1 MKFSLN
7 RFSVLG
13 YIDHDTPYIV
23 IQEIIRCNGSELDI
37 DQIDKNFIAI
47 TDHLAKSEYESIELA
62 DDYDEKTL
70 DKISLFVSQ
79 KETNWDKKN
88 LLKAFNHIVNYD
100 SNLDCNFTYG
110 HKTNEAPLSYDA
122 TMLYSFCIDKGIDT
136 LKNDTLEDLSTY
148 VRLSFAKRHA
158 LLDALSVK
166 VTQMDISSIINVL
179 KINRKRETEF
189 TFSENTK
196 TILDTLKNK
205 EIERSLITDEEAI
218 VIAFRKYNVD
228 ISSSTRPSRE
238 LIQLQ
243 SKLKFIMDDNFA
255 SNYKLNPVYHDINR
269 FWKPQLSSLYLE
281 RNITSLL
288 NNECVNHSDISDP
301 KQFLY
306 ETTLTKGIYQGLIP
320 GCKYTET
327 YIYKTP
333 FEDINP
339 KYIISYGIMDNCSF
353 LAFTPDEII
362 DFLNTHKDFKDF
374 SNQGEVM
381 TERNI
386 KKLTTICKNFPQEKS
401 FSDLLKT
408 IRDIKVLGN
417 VIDSKMKEFIVH
429 LQKSGD
435 NTKEEVSAI
444 FKRLLELGMYMRGW
458 GGGDE
463 YPLTEEKCQNYAE
476 RYDEIE
482 TVVLEKMRELNE
494 SINALTD
501 TTKILVKSLPLIK
514 LSEKDK
520 SYYRST
526 NYEEGLSFYERLML
540 ISTNSDS
547 IHACLRLSSNYIISS
562 SQYYNALINNRNF
575 IDIKLLEFIQ

>member
-7 RFSVLG
+7 RFS
-13 YIDHDTPYIV
+13 YIDYDTPYIV

-37 DQIDKNFIAI
+37 DQIDKNFTAI
-47 TDHLAKSEYESIELA
+47 SEHLAKSDYESIELA
-62 DDYDEKTL
+62 DDYDDKTL

-79 KETNWDKKN
+79 NETNWDKKN
-88 LLKAFNHIVNYD
+88 LIKALNHIVNYD
-100 SNLDCNFTYG
+100 LSLDCNFTYG
-110 HKTNEAPLSYDA
+110 SKTNETPLSYDA
-122 TMLYSFCIDKGIDT
+122 TMLYSFCIDKGIET
-136 LKNDTLEDLSTY
+136 IKTDTLEDLSTY
-148 VRLSFAKRHA
+148 VRLSFAKRYA

-166 VTQMDISSIINVL
+166 VTQMNIPTIINVL
-179 KINRKRETEF
+179 KYSRKRENDF
-189 TFSENTK
+189 TFSDNTK
-196 TILDTLKNK
+196 KILDILKNK

-218 VIAFRKYNVD
+218 VTAFRKNGLD
-228 ISSSTRPSRE
+228 ISSSTCPSRE

-243 SKLKFIMDDNFA
+243 TKQRFIMDDNFV
-255 SNYKLNPVYHDINR
+255 SNYKLNPVYYDINR
-269 FWKPQLSSLYLE
+269 FWKSHLSSLYLE

-327 YIYKTP
+327 YIYKIP
-333 FEDINP
+333 FEEINP

-353 LAFTPDEII
+353 LAFTPEEII
-362 DFLNTHKDFKDF
+362 DFLNTHKDFRDF

-381 TERNI
+381 TDRNI
-386 KKLTTICKNFPQEKS
+386 KKMTTICKNFPQEKP

-408 IRDIKVLGN
+408 IRDIKMLGK
-417 VIDSKMKEFIVH
+417 VIDSKMKEFMVH

-435 NTKEEVSAI
+435 GTKGEVSAI
-444 FKRLLELGMYMRGW
+444 FKRLLDLGMYMRGW
-458 GGGDE
+458 DGGTE
-463 YPLTEEKCQNYAE
+463 YPLTEEKCRNYAE

-482 TVVLEKMRELNE
+482 TIVLEKMRELNE
-494 SINALTD
+494 SINALSD

-540 ISTNSDS
+540 ISTNPDS

-575 IDIKLLEFIQ
+575 IDINKLEFIQ